1 MKIHEIFSMDA
12 PVNPHNPSDE
22 FISNCLIGVEHELEG
37 ARGDDFEQN
46 FSAWNAIRDGSLR
59 DSGIEYVLKAPLAGE
74 ALSEAINLLGGYVG
88 GRRNIC
94 VNERTSTHIH
104 MDARD
109 MTPRQLLTFCVV
121 YTTFEQAIFSM
132 CDASRIENN
141 FCVPVRKNAGVI
153 HRLSQLSKNIDSS
166 RAVENLSSDNYRY
179 AALNMAALR
188 RFGSLEFRMR
198 ESLTDPSSLKD
209 WINIFLSIKEFSVA
223 NGNDPIQE
231 TLGRLSSLSPDKVS
245 KFIFGEKLT
254 ALLGADGSLD
264 EYVIEGVQLAQHI
277 FHQQDV
283 SLQEVASNCT
293 LTDPKADTLC
303 SIAEH
308 LGTSKESFLS
318 NIRHDP
324 DQYYEYPPVDYST
337 VVYILK
343 RGTADWWSHNIRKGR
358 VITSR
363 ECSLDYI
370 LGMEA
375 TLTKPDVEERTG
387 GLAMCNLLTQDSNAT
402 FEAYKASL
410 ETVSSNLF
418 EDLGSNMSA
427 PVRTRPQYNLGA

>member
-1 MKIHEIFSMDA
+1 MRIHEIFSMDA

-37 ARGDDFEQN
+37 ARGTDFEQD

-74 ALSEAINLLGGYVG
+74 PLVEAINLLGAYVE

-132 CDASRIENN
+132 CEDSRLENN
-141 FCVPVRKNAGVI
+141 FCIPVRKNAGVI
-153 HRLSQLSKNIDSS
+153 NRLSQLSKNIDSS
-166 RAVENLSSDNYRY
+166 RAVEQLASDNYRY

-209 WINIFLSIKEFSVA
+209 WINIFLSIKEFALA

-231 TLGRLSSLSPDKVS
+231 TLSRLASLSPSAVS
-245 KFIFGEKLT
+245 NFIFGEKLT
-254 ALLGADGSLD
+254 GLLGADGALD
-264 EYVIEGVQLAQHI
+264 ENVTEGVQLAQHI

-293 LTDPKADTLC
+293 LTDPKADWIC
-303 SIAEH
+303 SIADV
-308 LGTSKESFLS
+308 LGTSKASFLS
-318 NIRHDP
+318 NVQHDP
-324 DQYYEYPPVDYST
+324 DPYYTYPPVDYEAM
-337 VVYILK
+337 VYTLK
-343 RGTADWWSHNIRKGR
+343 RSVPQWWADRIRKAR
-358 VITSR
+358 TINSLS
-363 ECSLDYI
+363 CSLDYI
-370 LGMEA
+370 LRMEE
-375 TLTKPDVEERTG
+375 TLNKVDVMERTG
-387 GLAMCNLLTQDSNAT
+387 GMSISTLLTMESRDMWR
-402 FEAYKASL
+402 AYKSSLDTAIPASVMQYAMP
-410 ETVSSNLF
+410 TN
-418 EDLGSNMSA
+418 NY
-427 PVRTRPQYNLGA
+427 YNLSS

>member
-37 ARGDDFEQN
+37 ARGTDFEQN

-166 RAVENLSSDNYRY
+166 RAVENLASDNYRY

-198 ESLTDPSSLKD
+198 ESLIDPSALKD
-209 WINIFLSIKEFSVA
+209 WINIFLSIKEFSLA

-231 TLGRLSSLSPDKVS
+231 TLGRLSSLSPAVVS

-264 EYVIEGVQLAQHI
+264 EYVTEGVQLAQHI

-293 LTDPKADTLC
+293 LTSPKDDTLC

-308 LGTSKESFLS
+308 LGTSKLHFLS
-318 NIRHDP
+318 NIRHNP
-324 DQYYEYPPVDYST
+324 DHYYEYPPVDYTSE
-337 VVYILK
+337 VYTLK
-343 RGTADWWSHNIRKGR
+343 RGAADWWASNIRKGR

-370 LGMEA
+370 LSMEA
-375 TLTKPDVEERTG
+375 TLSKPDVMERNDGITISH
-387 GLAMCNLLTQDSNAT
+387 LLTMESLGT
-402 FEAYKASL
+402 FRSYKSSL
-410 ETVSSNLF
+410 ETVRAHTF
-418 EDLGSNMSA
+418 EDLGSGMAA
-427 PVRTRPQYNLGA
+427 PVFTSQYNLGA

>member
-1 MKIHEIFSMDA
+1 
-12 PVNPHNPSDE
+12 
-22 FISNCLIGVEHELEG
+22 
-37 ARGDDFEQN
+37 
-46 FSAWNAIRDGSLR
+46 
-59 DSGIEYVLKAPLAGE
+59 
-74 ALSEAINLLGGYVG
+74 
-88 GRRNIC
+88 
-94 VNERTSTHIH
+94 
-104 MDARD
+104 MDARG

-121 YTTFEQAIFSM
+121 YTAFEQAIFSM
-132 CDASRIENN
+132 CDDSRVENN

-166 RAVENLSSDNYRY
+166 RAVENLASDNYRY

-198 ESLTDPSSLKD
+198 ESLTDPAALKD
-209 WINIFLSIKEFSVA
+209 WINIFLSIKEFALA

-231 TLGRLSSLSPDKVS
+231 TLGRLSSLSPAVVS

-264 EYVIEGVQLAQHI
+264 EYVTEGVQLAQHI

-293 LTDPKADTLC
+293 LTNPKADTLC

-308 LGTSKESFLS
+308 LGTSKLHFLA

-324 DQYYEYPPVDYST
+324 DHYYEYPPVDYTSE
-337 VVYILK
+337 VYVLK
-343 RGTADWWSHNIRKGR
+343 EGAARWWAEHIRKGR
-358 VITSR
+358 TITDR

-370 LGMEA
+370 LSMEE
-375 TLTKPDVEERTG
+375 TLNKPDVASRTG
-387 GLAMCNLLTQDSNAT
+387 GIGIRHLLTRESG
-402 FEAYKASL
+402 EVWRSYKASL
-410 ETVSSNLF
+410 ETGRANPF
-418 EDLGSNMSA
+418 EDIGSGLSA
-427 PVRTRPQYNLGA
+427 PLPPVFTSQYNLGA